1 MIEAILDLGNG
12 ERLQECIKMQN
23 IINNKHMFYFHS
35 PHEDTVAT
43 KVGKMLVEILGRTIP
58 PEHELHPLHNAL

>member
-1 MIEAILDLGNG
+1 
-12 ERLQECIKMQN
+12 
-23 IINNKHMFYFHS
+23 MFYFHS